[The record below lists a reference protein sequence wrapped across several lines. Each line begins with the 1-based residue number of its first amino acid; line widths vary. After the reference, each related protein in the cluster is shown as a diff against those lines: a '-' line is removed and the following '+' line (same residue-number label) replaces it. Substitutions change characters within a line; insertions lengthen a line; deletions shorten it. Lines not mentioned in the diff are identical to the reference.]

1 MKEFFSLLFKG
12 IYQLA
17 FFWLAMAGVVVI
29 NLLFI
34 RLIDELK
41 ILRGLRSDGE
51 TYLILIMCAFSIAA
65 VFKVFIIGSKAKESS
80 RT

>member
-41 ILRGLRSDGE
+41 ILRGLGSDGE

>member
-17 FFWLAMAGVVVI
+17 FFWLAMAGVVVT

-41 ILRGLRSDGE
+41 LLRGLRGDGV
-51 TYLILIMCAFSIAA
+51 TYLTLIMCAFSIAA

-80 RT
+80 HT